1 MVLSKI
7 QRRSP
12 LSEHGRMGNGLS
24 RLLSFLTPLAIL
36 LLVYVLFGMF
46 PFGQKSLLITDM
58 SQIYVDFHSW
68 FYDVLKGGDNFLFSW
83 NTGLGMNMV
92 GVLTFYL
99 SSPFSF
105 LILLFERSQIPDA
118 ILLITLL
125 KVGSCGLTFSFYS
138 SKALRFNGIRNVI
151 FSSMYA
157 LTTYV
162 VVYALN
168 IMWLDGIIMLPL
180 VLLGVH
186 SLVEKG
192 RILPLTVSFLVAFIT
207 QFYIAYMIGVFSV
220 FYFLG
225 LMFHVKRPA
234 WKTLG
239 NRLGKFVL
247 SGALGG
253 FMSAFLLLPTYLSL
267 QYVYLYISTSNPGA
281 HTLTPIELISK
292 MALGSYDTL
301 TYGLPNLFCGTLCIL
316 LGILYFLNRSIPKR
330 EKIISGSM
338 LLILLLSMTFWPL
351 NMFWHAFD
359 EPTWFP
365 YRFSFLYCFVL
376 LVLSIRCFQRLDG
389 LKGWHIAAAAGGGS
403 ICFGSVLLFGMEH
416 ITAMQIG
423 TTVAL
428 LCVYA
433 LLIAAMRYRP
443 QAALAMTLVLAATVV
458 VELYDNTS
466 KMVSAMDTE
475 FGYNDR
481 ASYVGFVENRSG
493 VIQSIRQQDRSWYR
507 MENHDMRNANDSLS
521 LDYYGMAHY
530 DSFTNQHMSQFL
542 CYLCV
547 TTTVQNRFLRYYGST
562 SALDSLLGI
571 KYVLGTTERRN
582 GYREIQT
589 FGNDQKVFLN
599 ENALSIGYMVDDD
612 LKHFTYYPDSQ
623 KDPFYLQNKL
633 LSAIDGQEYDYY
645 TPIYKVVTQ
654 TAENISVEPYNYWWN
669 SVSKNENNG
678 NSYISYTIVNPK
690 AQNVCFYLPSIGLPE
705 QNCVYVNGE
714 LYGPW
719 GYDLIGAMDLGWW
732 EAGQEITV
740 SFELRKDSCYLGEPQ
755 FYGFDG
761 HAADLLFD
769 RLKEHQMTDIEM
781 GTASVK
787 GTVDAGEGGLLFT
800 SIPSDPGWSVKVDG
814 ETVQP
819 VNIADAFWA
828 VELPE
833 GQHEVCFSFMPQGF
847 RIGVILSIAA
857 LLLAVILVYR
867 IDYKG
872 TRKKK
877 EIPLD
882 KTENPVS

>member
-1 MVLSKI
+1 MIQPKIPFRNSLSDN
-7 QRRSP
+7 
-12 LSEHGRMGNGLS
+12 GRMEGRLS
-24 RLLSFLTPLAIL
+24 RLLSFLTPLVIL

-68 FYDVLKGGDNFLFSW
+68 FYDALKGGDSLLFSW

-92 GVLTFYL
+92 GALTFYL

-105 LILLFERSQIPDA
+105 LVLLFERSQIPDA
-118 ILLITLL
+118 LLLITLL
-125 KVGSCGLTFSFYS
+125 KVGSCGFTFSFYS
-138 SKALRFNGIRNVI
+138 SKVLKFNGIRNVI

-157 LTTYV
+157 LMTYV

-192 RILPLTVSFLVAFIT
+192 KILPLTVSFLIAFIT
-207 QFYIAYMIGVFSV
+207 QFYIAYMIGIFSIL
-220 FYFLG
+220 YFLG
-225 LMFHVKRPA
+225 VMFRVGKPS
-234 WKTLG
+234 WKTFR
-239 NRLGKFVL
+239 NRSGKFIL
-247 SGALGG
+247 SGALAG
-253 FMSAFLLLPTYLSL
+253 FMSAFLLLPTYFSL
-267 QYVYLYISTSNPGA
+267 QYVYLYIASSNPGA
-281 HTLTPIELISK
+281 HTLTPVELISK

-316 LGILYFLNRSIPKR
+316 LGVLYFLNRSIQRR
-330 EKIISGSM
+330 EKMIAGGM
-338 LLILLLSMTFWPL
+338 LVILLLSMTFWPV
-351 NMFWHAFD
+351 NIFWHAFD

-376 LVLSIRCFQRLDG
+376 LVLSIRCFQQLDG
-389 LKGWHIAAAAGGGS
+389 LKGWHIAAAAGGAS
-403 ICFGSVLLFGMEH
+403 LCFGSVLLFGLEH
-416 ITAMQIG
+416 VTAVQIG

-433 LLIAAMRYRP
+433 LLLAAMRYRP
-443 QAALAMTLVLAATVV
+443 QAALAMTLVLAATVM
-458 VELYDNTS
+458 VELYDNTN
-466 KMVSAMDTE
+466 KMVHAMDTE
-475 FGYNDR
+475 FRYNDR
-481 ASYVGFVENRSG
+481 ASYVSYVENRSS
-493 VIQSIRQQDRSWYR
+493 VIQSIRQQDPGWYR

-542 CYLCV
+542 SHLGV

-562 SALDSLLGI
+562 SVLDSLLGI
-571 KYVLGTTERRN
+571 KYVLGTNERRN
-582 GYREIQT
+582 GYTEIQS

-599 ENALSIGYMVDDD
+599 QNALSIGYMVDDG
-612 LKHFTYYPDSQ
+612 LRNFTYDSTSQ

-633 LSAIDGQEYDYY
+633 LNAMDGREYDYY
-645 TPIYKVVTQ
+645 TPIHMASTMISD
-654 TAENISVEPYNYWWN
+654 NITMESYNDWWY
-669 SVSKNENNG
+669 SVSKNESSG
-678 NSYISYTIVNPK
+678 NSYISYTITNPK
-690 AQNVCFYLPSIGLPE
+690 AQNVCFYLPSVGLSE
-705 QNCVYVNGE
+705 QNYVYVNGE

-719 GYDLIGAMDLGWW
+719 GYDLIGAIDLGWW
-732 EAGQEITV
+732 EADQEITV
-740 SFELRKDSCYLGEPQ
+740 SFELRDDSCYLGEPQ

-761 HAADLLFD
+761 HAAGLLFD

-781 GTASVK
+781 GTSSVK

-800 SIPSDPGWSVKVDG
+800 SIPSDPGWSAEVDG
-814 ETVQP
+814 KPVQL

-833 GQHEVCFSFMPQGF
+833 GQHEVSFSFTPQGL
-847 RIGVILSIAA
+847 RIGVILSITAFI
-857 LLLAVILVYR
+857 LAVVLIYC
-867 IDYKG
+867 IDYRGK
-872 TRKKK
+872 RKKH
-877 EIPLD
+877 P
-882 KTENPVS
+882 PVDEDPDPV